1 MAIITFYSNDKKETG
16 QTMSLAAIATSMAI
30 EHNYKILIVSTA
42 FNDLSLENCFMEYE
56 DIRKTGLIT
65 NDNGVNLSAGVEGLI
80 KILNSNK
87 ATTEIVK
94 SYSKIILKDRLD
106 LLLSPVTN
114 SFQEYV
120 KITPYYIDILQNA
133 NKYYDMVFVD
143 VNKKM
148 PQNDKISILQMS
160 SIVVMNLAQ
169 RLKTV
174 NDFIALREAN
184 DFYKKKNVMLAV
196 GRYDRESKYNKKNIT
211 RYLKEK
217 KLISVIPYNTLFF
230 EACSEGEIIDFLLKI
245 KSITDNTDDNFI
257 FMNEIKDI
265 INNITFKLQE
275 LQMKI

>member
-42 FNDLSLENCFMEYE
+42 FNDLSLENCFMEYGS
-56 DIRKTGLIT
+56 IRKTGLIT
-65 NDNGVNLSAGVEGLI
+65 NDNSINLSAGVEGLI

-87 ATTEIVK
+87 ATTDIVK

-114 SFQEYV
+114 SFQDYI

-133 NKYYDMVFVD
+133 NRYYDMIFVD

-160 SIVVMNLAQ
+160 NIVVMNLAQ
-169 RLKTV
+169 RLKTI
-174 NDFIALREAN
+174 NDFISLREEN
-184 DFYKKKNVMLAV
+184 DFYKRRNVMLAI
-196 GRYDRESKYNKKNIT
+196 GKYDKASKYNKKNIT

-217 KLISVIPYNTLFF
+217 KLISVVPYNTLFF

-245 KSITDNTDDNFI
+245 KNITDETDDNFI
-257 FMNEIKDI
+257 FIKEINDI
-265 INNITFKLQE
+265 TNNIIFKLQE

>member
-65 NDNGVNLSAGVEGLI
+65 NDSGVNLSAGVEGLI

-133 NKYYDMVFVD
+133 NRYYDMVFVD

-160 SIVVMNLAQ
+160 NIVVMNLAQ
-169 RLKTV
+169 RLKTI

-245 KSITDNTDDNFI
+245 KSITDSTDDNFI
-257 FMNEIKDI
+257 FMKEIKDI